1 MQKEKGVECHFH
13 APWPV
18 SERKVIARKS
28 TFVNGRTIKRR
39 KEIIEEVLEKALE
52 QGDNLSY
59 ITMKEL
65 IEKCVNI
72 TGAEYYCA

>member
-1 MQKEKGVECHFH
+1 MQKKKGAECHFH

-18 SERKVIARKS
+18 SE
-28 TFVNGRTIKRR
+28 NGRTIKRR